1 MRRRRCVRY
10 VLDLGLIG
18 RQFVSECILTGDDDA
33 FEIAHASDNVLHDR
47 IERFGDEQHPRAAI
61 GEHIGILIRGQ
72 KRIERHRHDAGTD
85 GAQKHRRK
93 IHRVEHDHRDTFFA
107 ANAKPAQQ
115 VGDAAALPL
124 QIAIGP
130 PGPGARPGPP
140 AGASLVDIAVE
151 QIGHCIVS
159 ARCLAHADPLKA
171 PSRRIKARHAARHP
185 QLLSIIIHRKALLVL
200 AVNPLRHYVSGCFA
214 RADQKHHEYARLARG
229 MMTSDPETSF
239 LEQLGQRVR
248 TMRALRGMSRKV
260 LAKVSGISE
269 RYIAQLESGKGNVS
283 IVLLRRVSNAMGAH
297 LEDLIPHQEPSL
309 DWAVIRE
316 LLRKASP
323 SQISQAK
330 DILAGQSV
338 LQQRAKSFAGIA
350 LIGLRGAGKSTL
362 GKLLAKKIGWN
373 FVELNK
379 EIEAQNGLSVAE
391 IIALY
396 GQEGFRRMEQSA
408 LTQLLAGKELT
419 VLATGGGIVS
429 EPVTFDLI
437 LSSFYTIWLK
447 AEPEEHMAR
456 VRKQGDLRPM
466 ANNHTTKAKHHN
478 KQTSHKPHK
487 THTTADI
494 DTAGL
499 SADAA
504 AARLI

>member
-1 MRRRRCVRY
+1 M
-10 VLDLGLIG
+10 
-18 RQFVSECILTGDDDA
+18 
-33 FEIAHASDNVLHDR
+33 
-47 IERFGDEQHPRAAI
+47 
-61 GEHIGILIRGQ
+61 
-72 KRIERHRHDAGTD
+72 D
-85 GAQKHRRK
+85 G
-93 IHRVEHDHRDTFFA
+93 
-107 ANAKPAQQ
+107 
-115 VGDAAALPL
+115 
-124 QIAIGP
+124 
-130 PGPGARPGPP
+130 
-140 AGASLVDIAVE
+140 
-151 QIGHCIVS
+151 
-159 ARCLAHADPLKA
+159 
-171 PSRRIKARHAARHP
+171 
-185 QLLSIIIHRKALLVL
+185 
-200 AVNPLRHYVSGCFA
+200 
-214 RADQKHHEYARLARG
+214 
-229 MMTSDPETSF
+229 TSDPETSF

-269 RYIAQLESGKGNVS
+269 RYIAQLEAGRGNVS

-297 LEDLIPHQEPSL
+297 LEDLIPAAEPSP
-309 DWAVIRE
+309 DWAVIRD

-323 SQISQAK
+323 SQVSQAK
-330 DILAGQSV
+330 DILAGQNASS
-338 LQQRAKSFAGIA
+338 QRLKSFAGIA

-396 GQEGFRRMEQSA
+396 GQEGFRRMEQAA
-408 LTQLLAGKELT
+408 LTQLLARKELT

-466 ANNHTTKAKHHN
+466 ADDRSAMAELRNILVSREPLYARA
-478 KQTSHKPHK
+478 S
-487 THTTADI
+487 AVV

-499 SADAA
+499 SVDAA
-504 AARLI
+504 AARLLDAVAPVLQSEQKAFGLRSAAR